1 MSGTVLT
8 WAFFIVLMGASA
20 IVAIKLQNIYNERGK

>member
-8 WAFFIVLMGASA
+8 WAFFIALMGASTV
-20 IVAIKLQNIYNERGK
+20 VAIKLQSIYNERGK